1 MNINREEEESYA
13 WYQQFWGWFVFA
25 PLIVVVVASIFFVST
40 AFKHADDVVIDN
52 YYQEGRTINQS
63 FEKDMLAQAL
73 GLKGELRF
81 DRATGEVFLQLQ
93 SDRTL
98 VETLTL
104 SLSHPASEKYDRHL
118 ILKRSNSLFY
128 RGDLERDIDHSWY
141 VRIEPIAAD
150 TESNW
155 RLSGR
160 IDFTQGESLLL
171 GQ

>member
-13 WYQQFWGWFVFA
+13 WYQQFWGWFVFT
-25 PLIVVVVASIFFVST
+25 PLIVVVVASLFFVST

-93 SDRTL
+93 SDSSL
-98 VETLTL
+98 AETLTL
-104 SLSHPASEKYDRHL
+104 SLSHPASEKYDRQL
-118 ILKRSNSLFY
+118 ILKRSNSQLY

-160 IDFTQGESLLL
+160 IDFSQGESLLL